1 MFHSKKTPGHRL
13 LTRRLP
19 PLTSHAVGT
28 QKLPEGESGDQTIAE
43 LPDLRQGSSALL
55 PEGARASACLAED
68 MIFYQNTRAVC
79 ERVMDVLKNDLLIP
93 KCHVFIISSPETRQ
107 KRDEFLKI
115 ITFITTQEKLYPNSG
130 KLFFLHLI
138 LI

>member
-13 LTRRLP
+13 LTRSLP

-68 MIFYQNTRAVC
+68 MISFTRTHA
-79 ERVMDVLKNDLLIP
+79 RAANA
-93 KCHVFIISSPETRQ
+93 
-107 KRDEFLKI
+107 
-115 ITFITTQEKLYPNSG
+115 
-130 KLFFLHLI
+130 
-138 LI
+138 